1 MDSHLIIMGE
11 DNRRVS
17 LAEKQSWMI
26 GRGRGNDINIDHA
39 SISRRHAMLQVT
51 ESGEVYL
58 VDCGSRNGSFLN
70 GYRVAV
76 RVKLSDGDQLSFGE
90 ARAQFGCAMEN
101 AMIAHELRTI
111 AGTMPVQH
119 RRMLT
124 VLVVD
129 IRDFTV
135 LSRELGEQKLA
146 ELMGRFFRNAGEI
159 IREQSTRMHK
169 YIGDAVMAVWF
180 HETTTGADPA
190 ILQPFEALRA
200 IHHTVTE
207 LNQEF
212 TLPFPLRIGAGVN
225 TGFAM
230 VGNTGSAGSADYT
243 ALGDTVNAAF
253 RLESATKVI
262 CCDVAI
268 GDMTYKRLREAT
280 GEAGPFIAS
289 EVFLKGFGQRIAHS
303 CSFSALEAFLV
314 SRSGVRIPTPHK
326 QVSLE

>member
-11 DNRRVS
+11 DNRRVL
-17 LAEKQSWMI
+17 LAEKQTWMI

-39 SISRRHAMLQVT
+39 SISRRHAMLHVT

-90 ARAQFGCAMEN
+90 ARAQFGCTMEN

-111 AGTMPVQH
+111 AGTMPVQQ

-129 IRDFTV
+129 IRGFTV

-146 ELMGRFFRNAGEI
+146 ELMGRFFRSAGEI
-159 IREQSTRMHK
+159 IREQSARMHK

-180 HETTTGADPA
+180 HESSKGTDEN
-190 ILQPFEALRA
+190 ILRPFEALRA
-200 IHHTVTE
+200 IHGAVIE
-207 LNQEF
+207 LNQEL
-212 TLPFPLRIGAGVN
+212 TLPFPL
-225 TGFAM
+225 
-230 VGNTGSAGSADYT
+230 
-243 ALGDTVNAAF
+243 
-253 RLESATKVI
+253 
-262 CCDVAI
+262 
-268 GDMTYKRLREAT
+268 
-280 GEAGPFIAS
+280 
-289 EVFLKGFGQRIAHS
+289 
-303 CSFSALEAFLV
+303 
-314 SRSGVRIPTPHK
+314 
-326 QVSLE
+326 